1 MNKLLENTNNY
12 VKQIQ
17 KQFYHK
23 KRWLKTASLIYSY
36 HIVNPLLAVDAI
48 SQVELSYRSQAG
60 AINTRK
66 YIHQRQYFPSNL
78 QFFREIHEIDV
89 DGLRTKLLHKFPR
102 DQPVLLTPT
111 DSTPIN
117 FLVALS
123 GRPSTFIRFLQ
134 NFEEAFLSSNENVN
148 LIVSFF
154 PKKDDDDDDRQSES
168 DNELIVKSESDQQYE
183 EQSDPNSKAVSDVE
197 FIRNTID
204 SYQSKHPKR
213 SFKLI
218 ILEKGTA
225 FSRGIGLQEAS
236 KDVKNGNEILFFCD
250 VDLVFAPDML
260 NHIRRNTVR
269 GEKVYYPV
277 FFSQFD
283 PDVVYVEKQ
292 HPPTH
297 FSFEELDGFWRY
309 FSFGMLSIYKSD
321 FARTIGFN
329 TKIQGW
335 GLEDVEMV
343 TYLRIKR
350 SRGNAYVSKAGG
362 LRIKS
367 RAGQIGHRFANGLPP
382 AVTYLQK
389 ELCYPGGMGEDGPR
403 QLTTCF
409 SVMPALKEI

>member
-1 MNKLLENTNNY
+1 MKKRIHINLMNKLLENTKSY
-12 VKQIQ
+12 VMQIQ
-17 KQFYHK
+17 KKSYREQ
-23 KRWLKTASLIYSY
+23 RWLKKMSLIYSY

-48 SQVELSYRSQAG
+48 SQVELSYRPQAG
-60 AINTRK
+60 ATNTRK
-66 YIHQRQYFPSNL
+66 YIYQRQYFPSNL
-78 QFFREIHEIDV
+78 QFFREIHKIDV
-89 DGLRTKLLHKFPR
+89 DGLRTKLLHEFPR
-102 DQPVLLTPT
+102 DQPVLFTPT

-117 FLVALS
+117 FLMALS
-123 GRPSTFIRFLQ
+123 GRSSNFVRFLQ

-154 PKKDDDDDDRQSES
+154 PKKDDDDDRQSES
-168 DNELIVKSESDQQYE
+168 DNELIIKSESDQQYE
-183 EQSDPNSKAVSDVE
+183 EQSDPNSRAVSDVE

-236 KDVKNGNEILFFCD
+236 KHVKNGNEILFFCD
-250 VDLVFAPDML
+250 VDLVFARDML

-283 PDVVYVEKQ
+283 PDVVYVEKER
-292 HPPTH
+292 PPTH

-343 TYLRIKR
+343 TFLQIKW
-350 SRGNAYVSKAGG
+350 SSGNAFV
-362 LRIKS
+362 S
-367 RAGQIGHRFANGLPP
+367 RARSEVQIWGRSSWTQICQRLAS
-382 AVTYLQK
+382 A
-389 ELCYPGGMGEDGPR
+389 R
-403 QLTTCF
+403 QR
-409 SVMPALKEI
+409 V

>member
-1 MNKLLENTNNY
+1 MNKLQGNNNSY

-17 KQFYHK
+17 KKSYHK
-23 KRWLKTASLIYSY
+23 KRWLKTASLILYFS

-48 SQVELSYRSQAG
+48 SLVELSYRSQAG
-60 AINTRK
+60 VTNKTK

-78 QFFREIHEIDV
+78 QFFREIHKIDV
-89 DGLRTKLLHKFPR
+89 DGLRKKLLYKFSR

-117 FLVALS
+117 FLMALR
-123 GRPSTFIRFLQ
+123 GRPSNFVRFLQ

-154 PKKDDDDDDRQSES
+154 PKKDDDDDRQFET
-168 DNELIVKSESDQQYE
+168 DNESIVKSESDQQYE
-183 EQSDPNSKAVSDVE
+183 EQYDPKSKAVSDVE

-236 KDVKNGNEILFFCD
+236 KHVENGNEILFFCD

-283 PDVVYVEKQ
+283 PDVVYVEKER
-292 HPPTH
+292 PPTH

-343 TYLRIKR
+343 TYLQIK
-350 SRGNAYVSKAGG
+350 
-362 LRIKS
+362 
-367 RAGQIGHRFANGLPP
+367 
-382 AVTYLQK
+382 
-389 ELCYPGGMGEDGPR
+389 
-403 QLTTCF
+403 
-409 SVMPALKEI
+409 